1 MSIFTLAEN
10 IGILSFAL
18 SGLLISYKERLDI
31 LGLFIIMFLTALGGG
46 VIRDILIG
54 IPPYSFTHLLPVSMV
69 ILVMAVGLFFK
80 LHRNESLERNFWYIL
95 SDTLGLVSFAIA
107 GAIVALKAG
116 FNIYGVIFLSL
127 ITAIGGGTLRDVL
140 LNQIPFFLKSE
151 FYGSVA
157 MIIGIMVYLLSRIEL
172 LNSWTLLM
180 LFVGSV
186 ALRLLAYYRGWHLPR
201 I

>member
-1 MSIFTLAEN
+1 MTILTLAEN

-46 VIRDILIG
+46 VVRDMLLG
-54 IPPYSFTHLLPVSMV
+54 DPPYSFTHLLPVSMV
-69 ILVMAVGLFFK
+69 LIVMAVGLFFK

-157 MIIGIMVYLLSRIEL
+157 MIIGILVYILSMSDL
-172 LNSWTLLM
+172 LNPWTLLL
-180 LFVGSV
+180 LFAGGV

>member
-1 MSIFTLAEN
+1 MTILTLAEN

-46 VIRDILIG
+46 VVRDMLLG
-54 IPPYSFTHLLPVSMV
+54 DPPYSFTHLLPVSMV
-69 ILVMAVGLFFK
+69 LFVMAVGLFFK

-157 MIIGIMVYLLSRIEL
+157 MIIGILVYILSMSDL
-172 LNSWTLLM
+172 LNPWTLLL
-180 LFVGSV
+180 LFVSGV